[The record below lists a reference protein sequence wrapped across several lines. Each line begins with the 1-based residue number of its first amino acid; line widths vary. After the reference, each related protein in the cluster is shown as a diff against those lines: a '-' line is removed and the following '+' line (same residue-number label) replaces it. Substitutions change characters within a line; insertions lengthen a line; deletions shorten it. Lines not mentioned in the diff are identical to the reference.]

1 MKIQDIMSTPVLT
14 CRPTD
19 SLRDA
24 AQLMWE
30 HDCGALPVTDGD
42 GAIVGMV
49 TDRDICMGAYL
60 KGAPLDVIPVS
71 DVMARQVHA
80 CRPSD
85 TVDKAERVM
94 SANQVRRLPVIDGG
108 RRLVGFLSMSDVVR
122 EVASRHVASS
132 GRAVTETLA
141 AISQPRAA
149 PPEARALRT
158 LSRALAPREPRETPS
173 SAGERGEPRRRAS
186 AGRGGGRRAHQ
197 TVWPEAG
204 DRARPRG
211 DRPAGDQRGATGA
224 TPLVARPRPCPPGR
238 RPRGRDAPMVTACA
252 FARRWARR

>member
-60 KGAPLDVIPVS
+60 KGAPLGAIPVS

-85 TVDKAERVM
+85 TVDKAERLM
-94 SANQVRRLPVIDGG
+94 SANQVRRLPVVDGG
-108 RRLVGFLSMSDVVR
+108 RRLVGFLSMNDVVR
-122 EVASRHVASS
+122 QVASRHVASS
-132 GRAVTETLA
+132 VRAATETLA

-149 PPEARALRT
+149 PPEVRAL
-158 LSRALAPREPRETPS
+158 PRS
-173 SAGERGEPRRRAS
+173 SARSVPSGAPGDALVRKRAGASRGRASSGRGRGCRVPRPRRRK
-186 AGRGGGRRAHQ
+186 RAK
-197 TVWPEAG
+197 
-204 DRARPRG
+204 G
-211 DRPAGDQRGATGA
+211 DRPAGEQR
-224 TPLVARPRPCPPGR
+224 
-238 RPRGRDAPMVTACA
+238 
-252 FARRWARR
+252 